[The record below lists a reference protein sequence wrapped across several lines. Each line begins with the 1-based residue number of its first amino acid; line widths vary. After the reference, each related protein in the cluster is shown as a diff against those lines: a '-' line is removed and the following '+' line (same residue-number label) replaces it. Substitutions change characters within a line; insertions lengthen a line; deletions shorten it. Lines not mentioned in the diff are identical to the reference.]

1 MPCSPL
7 ATSVSAHRRSPSL
20 LTSPPP
26 VAAVL
31 DLSQPGERQ
40 AHDLVRRFASGRWPL
55 WRLLSMRRVGHS
67 LLAAVQWSPGSRRI
81 PGCFAVV
88 AVSLTEVALSWLDFP
103 GAGDARRALAKLDAN
118 LLRIISKP
126 ATATE

>member
-40 AHDLVRRFASGRWPL
+40 AHDLLRRFASGRWPL
-55 WRLLSMRRVGHS
+55 WRLLAMRRVGQS
-67 LLAAVQWSPGSRRI
+67 LVAAVQWRPRSRRI
-81 PGCFAVV
+81 PRAFSVV
-88 AVSLTEVALSWLDFP
+88 TVSLADVAMAWLDFP
-103 GAGDARRALAKLDAN
+103 AAGEAQRALATLDAH
-118 LLRIISKP
+118 LLRLINKT